1 MRSIATLLGCM
12 IGLAAF
18 PSSGYTAMC
27 WVTLVATDS
36 LGNPDWSTAQRA
48 PCREGET
55 NGGLEYYNPF
65 TGGRQLLAAAA
76 AAWGLA
82 ATIAPQQGPTTGRTT
97 RLKLPRLARP
107 CPTNYGRGHNYR
119 RTSTGVL
126 RNQEALGPDGR
137 CCQWAYSL
145 RQLLA
150 NATIEFSRLAA

>member
-1 MRSIATLLGCM
+1 MA
-12 IGLAAF
+12 GLN
-18 PSSGYTAMC
+18 TII
-27 WVTLVATDS
+27 LS
-36 LGNPDWSTAQRA
+36 LAVI
-48 PCREGET
+48 
-55 NGGLEYYNPF
+55 PF
-65 TGGRQLLAAAA
+65 FGSPRWTVLRQLLAAA

>member
-18 PSSGYTAMC
+18 PSSGYAAMC

-65 TGGRQLLAAAA
+65 TGGYTFFREPPMD
-76 AAWGLA
+76 G
-82 ATIAPQQGPTTGRTT
+82 PPTTTGGGGGMGSGGNHSS
-97 RLKLPRLARP
+97 
-107 CPTNYGRGHNYR
+107 PTGTYHGSDYSTQ
-119 RTSTGVL
+119 TSPACTPVP
-126 RNQEALGPDGR
+126 NK
-137 CCQWAYSL
+137 L
-145 RQLLA
+145 RQRPQLPPDKHWCSSKPGG
-150 NATIEFSRLAA
+150 IGP